1 MTQRTFPGRY
11 EYEYEYEEDPAGT
24 AALRE
29 EIEQTRRELG
39 DTVEALAAKADVKA
53 RARERA
59 DRMRAG
65 VGLRRRERRER
76 VRTAARELAE
86 EAGEA
91 AERARREREEEAAP
105 SRAGLVAMGAAGAA
119 LAAILMRRRMQA
131 RGFTR
136 LERTRL
142 PAARRA
148 RRAGIRFGAGRPGP
162 GFAATV
168 YGRPA
173 VRRYVRARALRGR
186 RGRWAIGG
194 GGLRG
199 MRYRRYMRRMQAINR
214 MRTGMAPRK
223 GVTGKMGPGRKM
235 SAMGQ
240 SSFIGNPRARAGR
253 LARGGM

>member
-1 MTQRTFPGRY
+1 MTQRTFPERY
-11 EYEYEYEEDPAGT
+11 EYEYEYEETPAGT

-76 VRTAARELAE
+76 ARTAVRELAE
-86 EAGEA
+86 EAE
-91 AERARREREEEAAP
+91 AERARREREEEAP
-105 SRAGLVAMGAAGAA
+105 RSRAGLVAMGAAGAA

-131 RGFTR
+131 QAHQFTGWERAR
-136 LERTRL
+136 LL
-142 PAARRA
+142 AARRT

-162 GFAATV
+162 GFAGTF

-173 VRRYVRARALRGR
+173 VRRYVRARAMGGR
-186 RGRWAIGG
+186 RTPWATMGG
-194 GGLRG
+194 GGVQG
-199 MRYRRYMRRMQAINR
+199 MRYRRYMRRMRAINR
-214 MRTGMAPRK
+214 MRTGMAPRM
-223 GVTGKMGPGRKM
+223 GATGKIGSGRKM
-235 SAMGQ
+235 SAMGR
-240 SSFIGNPRARAGR
+240 NAGR
-253 LARGGM
+253 WAR